1 MSSKQSPGPARDFVR
16 WFRRAAPYINAF
28 RGRTFVIT
36 FGGEVLLDA
45 QFPEL
50 AHDLALLNSL
60 GVKLVL
66 VHGARPQIE
75 QRLKLRGAAIHYA
88 NGLRI
93 TDDEALICVKDAVGN
108 VRVEIEALLSMG
120 VVNSPMHGARI
131 RVVSGNFVTARPVGV
146 KNGIDH
152 QHTGQVRKVD
162 AEGIRAQLD
171 NAALV
176 LLSPLAYSP
185 TGEAFNLAAE
195 DVATAAAIALQA
207 DKLICLTDGRVVDRR
222 RRLIR
227 ELVLDEAE
235 ALLAGKH
242 KLGDEL
248 AATLKKSILAC
259 THGVRRVHLL
269 DRHVNGALIEELF
282 TRDGVGT
289 LLTSD
294 SFEGTRQARV
304 EDIGGLLELIEPLE
318 REGVLVRRSR
328 EQLELEIDKFTVMER
343 DGMIIACAA
352 LFPFIEE
359 RMAELACFI
368 VHPAYR
374 GEKRGQALL
383 DYMEKRARQLGVNRI
398 FVLTTQTAHWFRE
411 RGFKPID
418 IKSLPVKRRE
428 LYNYSRNSRVYCRAL
443 DAGAAT

>member
-1 MSSKQSPGPARDFVR
+1 MSKKKTPGPAQNFVH
-16 WFRRAAPYINAF
+16 WFRHAAPYINAF

-45 QFPEL
+45 QFASL

-75 QRLKLRGAAIHYA
+75 QRLKLRGASMRYA

-93 TDDEALICVKDAVGN
+93 TDDEALVCVKDAVGS

-131 RVVSGNFVTARPVGV
+131 RVVSGNFATAQPVGV
-146 KNGIDH
+146 RNGIDH
-152 QHTGQVRKVD
+152 LHTGKVRKVD
-162 AEGIRAQLD
+162 AEGIRQQLEKD
-171 NAALV
+171 ALV
-176 LLSPLAYSP
+176 LLSPIAYSP

-207 DKLICLTDGRVVDRR
+207 DKLICLTEGRVVDNRK
-222 RRLIR
+222 RLVR

-235 ALLAGKH
+235 SLLAGRH
-242 KLGDEL
+242 KLGEEL
-248 AATLKKSILAC
+248 AATLRKALLAC
-259 THGVRRVHLL
+259 THGVRRAHLL
-269 DRHVNGALIEELF
+269 DRHIDGGLIQELF

-343 DGMIIACAA
+343 DGAIIACAA
-352 LFPFIEE
+352 LLPFISDK
-359 RMAELACFI
+359 MAELACLV
-368 VHPAYR
+368 VHPDYR
-374 GEKRGQALL
+374 GQSRGQTLYT
-383 DYMEKRARQLGVNRI
+383 YMERRARQLGVKKI

-411 RGFKPID
+411 RGFRAID
-418 IKSLPVKRRE
+418 IKSLPMKRRE
-428 LYNYSRNSRVYCRAL
+428 LYNYNRNSKVYCKLL
-443 DAGAAT
+443 D